1 MPGAKHPGLAAQ
13 VVYHGPKKGGKHWSS
28 FYRSRPKKAEPEYDE
43 GKADHTSWP
52 MACISDRGGGSA
64 PQMGTRSRSTTIQ
77 RSMPSCTSKVPP
89 TQPRPLETRLA
100 LTATRTISAQ
110 RGIGRYFCC
119 LLPAKAVERFASP
132 RSTPRNRSGSNK
144 QTKGIQGNLGLGQ
157 GLMDDDAVCLG
168 PVPILLMGARRQ

>member
-1 MPGAKHPGLAAQ
+1 MGDCPHCKLSPPSAMPGAKHPGLAAQ

-43 GKADHTSWP
+43 DGNPIEKHYDPEKHAELHE
-52 MACISDRGGGSA
+52 
-64 PQMGTRSRSTTIQ
+64 Q
-77 RSMPSCTSKVPP
+77 
-89 TQPRPLETRLA
+89 
-100 LTATRTISAQ
+100 AQ

-157 GLMDDDAVCLG
+157 GLMDDDAIGTEEDYRDLEDYRDSRE
-168 PVPILLMGARRQ
+168 PDKPLL